1 MRKMRIVKQV
11 GCAIF
16 AGALVIGQIF
26 GSGASLITAKA
37 AESWVDT
44 QKITNGDF
52 ETGDSSEWVLESGS
66 GAELEVKNGGSNVNS
81 TYYLN
86 IWASDQADVSIK
98 QTVSSVSAGTYKLG
112 FDVEGDAQDTGL
124 TVSVAGNEESVGVT
138 SGWDVWTTHETE
150 EFVIEDTTDV
160 EISFAGNLAKGYW
173 GKLDNIKL
181 YKLTDDSDVV
191 EPVEAGIYV
200 DRVSDLTYIDL
211 NGQKQ
216 SFIEG
221 VDVSSYVSLKN
232 SGVKYYDF
240 DGNELDDIGYFKF
253 LVSCGINYVRVRVW
267 NDPYDAEGNGYGGG
281 DNDLETAK
289 KIGQYATAAGMKL
302 LVDFH
307 YSDFWADP
315 GKQQVPK
322 AWADFTLDEKVAAVK
337 SYTSESLKTLR
348 DAGVDVGMVQIG
360 NETTNGICGE
370 SSTNWENMAKI
381 FNAGSEA
388 VRDIDKNILVAI
400 HFTNPERSGNYAN
413 FAKKLNTYNV
423 DYDVFASSY
432 YPVWHGTL
440 DNLTSVLKNV
450 ADTYGKLVM
459 VAETSWAYTL
469 DDGDGHDNTVRKG
482 VNDSTTYDISVQG
495 QANEISSVIKA
506 VKNTGSSGIGVFY
519 WEPAWLP
526 VNVYD
531 SSADNAADIL
541 AANKT
546 AWEQYGSGWASSY
559 AGEYDAA
566 DAGKWYGGSAVD
578 NQALFDFAG
587 HPLESLKTFAYVHTG
602 TKTKREVVSISVDD
616 VEVVITDVENVV
628 LPTTAAVKYNDGNSE
643 SSDITWEDGAL
654 DKIKNYGAGTCTV
667 NGTITVNDEEVG
679 VSCNVSILKENILV
693 NPGFES
699 GNEGWTIADTSKGF
713 AIKTKED
720 FRNGAY
726 CGHYYNSSDFT
737 YDVYQTITLEP
748 GEYVF
753 SAYLQGGANGDN
765 DVYEVYAKAG
775 DTELASAP
783 AVPQGWKIWQ
793 HPQIRFTVNETTE
806 VMVGMRATATG
817 GAWGTWDDAYLYKDA
832 DITPT
837 PDPNPDPNP
846 DPTPDVTKSGLITE
860 DGVTYYYKKGVVQEN
875 YTGFVKSNNKE
886 YYVKSGVVQAAYTGL
901 VKSSKTGKTWLVRRG
916 IAYQTYTGFYKNAQG
931 QQCYIYKGRFVNE
944 KTGIVKSLKTGKYFY
959 VRRGIAQLGYTG
971 FVKNPS
977 TGHSCYV
984 SKGVVPHTKTGIV
997 KSPKTGIKYYIKKGV
1012 VAEKV
1017 TGTIKISG
1025 VKYKIVKGVVKGI
1038 VK

>member
-11 GCAIF
+11 GCAIL

-52 ETGDSSEWVLESGS
+52 ETGDSSEWALESGS

-124 TVSVAGNEESVGVT
+124 TVSVAGTEESVGVT
-138 SGWDVWTTHETE
+138 SGWDVWTTHETK

-160 EISFAGNLAKGYW
+160 EITFTGNLAKGYW

-181 YKLTDDSDVV
+181 YKLTDDSDGV

-200 DRVSDLTYIDL
+200 DRVSDLTYTDL

-253 LVSCGINYVRVRVW
+253 LASCGINYVRVRVW
-267 NDPYDAEGNGYGGG
+267 NDPYDAERNGYGGG

-370 SSTNWENMAKI
+370 SSTNWANMAKI

-482 VNDSTTYDISVQG
+482 ANDSTTYDISVQG

-531 SSADNAADIL
+531 SSSDNAADIL
-541 AANKT
+541 AANKA

-578 NQALFDFAG
+578 NQALFDFTG

-643 SSDITWEDGAL
+643 SADITWEDGAL
-654 DKIKNYGAGTCTV
+654 EKIKNYGAGTCTV

-679 VSCNVSILKENILV
+679 VSCNVSILKENIIV

-726 CGHYYNSSDFT
+726 CGHYYNSSCISD
-737 YDVYQTITLEP
+737 
-748 GEYVF
+748 
-753 SAYLQGGANGDN
+753 
-765 DVYEVYAKAG
+765 
-775 DTELASAP
+775 
-783 AVPQGWKIWQ
+783 
-793 HPQIRFTVNETTE
+793 H
-806 VMVGMRATATG
+806 
-817 GAWGTWDDAYLYKDA
+817 
-832 DITPT
+832 
-837 PDPNPDPNP
+837 
-846 DPTPDVTKSGLITE
+846 
-860 DGVTYYYKKGVVQEN
+860 
-875 YTGFVKSNNKE
+875 
-886 YYVKSGVVQAAYTGL
+886 
-901 VKSSKTGKTWLVRRG
+901 
-916 IAYQTYTGFYKNAQG
+916 
-931 QQCYIYKGRFVNE
+931 
-944 KTGIVKSLKTGKYFY
+944 
-959 VRRGIAQLGYTG
+959 
-971 FVKNPS
+971 
-977 TGHSCYV
+977 
-984 SKGVVPHTKTGIV
+984 HT
-997 KSPKTGIKYYIKKGV
+997 
-1012 VAEKV
+1012 
-1017 TGTIKISG
+1017 
-1025 VKYKIVKGVVKGI
+1025 
-1038 VK
+1038 

>member
-11 GCAIF
+11 GCAIL

-52 ETGDSSEWVLESGS
+52 ETGDSSNWTIESES
-66 GAELEVKNGGSNVNS
+66 GAELVVKNGGSNVNS

-86 IWASDQADVSIK
+86 IWASDAADVSIT
-98 QTVSSVSAGTYKLG
+98 QTVEAVPAGTYKLEY
-112 FDVEGDAQDTGL
+112 DVEGDAQDTGL
-124 TVSVAGNEESVGVT
+124 TVSVADKSQAVGAT
-138 SGWDVWTTHETE
+138 TGWDAWATNETE
-150 EFVIEDTTDV
+150 EFVLEDTTDV
-160 EISFAGNLAKGYW
+160 SISFKGSLAKGYW
-173 GKLDNIKL
+173 GKIDNVKL
-181 YKLTDDSDVV
+181 CKLTDDSDGV

-200 DRVSDLTYIDL
+200 DRVSDLTYTDL

-240 DGNELDDIGYFKF
+240 DGKELDDIGYFKF
-253 LVSCGINYVRVRVW
+253 LASCGINYVRVRVW
-267 NDPYDAEGNGYGGG
+267 NDPYDSEGNGYGGG

-315 GKQQVPK
+315 GKQKAPK
-322 AWADFTLDEKVAAVK
+322 AWAGFTLDEKVAAVK
-337 SYTSESLKTLR
+337 SYTSESLKTLL
-348 DAGVDVGMVQIG
+348 DAGIDVGMVQIG

-381 FNAGSEA
+381 FSAGSEA
-388 VRDIDKNILVAI
+388 VRAIDKNILVAI
-400 HFTNPERSGNYAN
+400 HFANPEKYGTYANYAKN
-413 FAKKLNTYNV
+413 LNTYNV

-432 YPVWHGTL
+432 YPVWHGTPE
-440 DNLTSVLKNV
+440 NLTSVLKNV

-482 VNDSTTYDISVQG
+482 ENDSTTYDISVQG

-541 AANKT
+541 AANKA

-578 NQALFDFAG
+578 NQALFDFSG

-602 TKTKREVVSISVDD
+602 TKTKRNVVSISVDD

-628 LPTTAAVKYNDGNSE
+628 LPTTAAVKYNDGKTENV
-643 SSDITWEDGAL
+643 DITWDDGAL
-654 DKIKNYGAGTCTV
+654 EKIKNYGAGTCTV
-667 NGTITVNDEEVG
+667 NGTVIVNDEEVG
-679 VSCNVSILKENILV
+679 VSCNVSIKKENILV

-699 GNEGWTIADTSKGF
+699 ENEGWTIADTSKGF
-713 AIKTKED
+713 AIKTNED
-720 FRNGAY
+720 FRNGVY

-753 SAYLQGGANGDN
+753 SAYLQGGANGEN

-793 HPQIRFTVNETTE
+793 NPQIRFTVNETTE

-817 GAWGTWDDAYLYKDA
+817 GAWGTWDDAYLYKDV
-832 DITPT
+832 DLT
-837 PDPNPDPNP
+837 PDPGQ
-846 DPTPDVTKSGLITE
+846 TPDVTKSGLITE

-875 YTGFVKSNNKE
+875 YTGFVKSSNKE

-901 VKSSKTGKTWLVRRG
+901 VKSSRTGKTWLVRRG

-944 KTGIVKSLKTGKYFY
+944 KTGIVKSLRTGKYFY
-959 VRRGIAQLGYTG
+959 VRRGVAQLGYTG

>member
-11 GCAIF
+11 GCAIL

-52 ETGDSSEWVLESGS
+52 ETGDSSNWTIESGS
-66 GAELEVKNGGSNVNS
+66 GAELVVKNGGSNVNS

-86 IWASDQADVSIK
+86 IWASDAADVSIT
-98 QTVSSVSAGTYKLG
+98 QTVEAVPAGTYKLEY
-112 FDVEGDAQDTGL
+112 DVEGDAQDTGL
-124 TVSVAGNEESVGVT
+124 TVSVADKSQAVGAT
-138 SGWDVWTTHETE
+138 TGWDAWATNETE
-150 EFVIEDTTDV
+150 EFVLEDTTDV
-160 EISFAGNLAKGYW
+160 SISFKGSLAKGYW
-173 GKLDNIKL
+173 GKIDNVKL
-181 YKLTDDSDVV
+181 CKLTDDSEGV

-200 DRVSDLTYIDL
+200 DRVSDLTYTDL

-240 DGNELDDIGYFKF
+240 DGKELDDIGYFKF
-253 LVSCGINYVRVRVW
+253 LASCGINYVRVRVW
-267 NDPYDAEGNGYGGG
+267 NDPYDSEGNGYGGG

-315 GKQQVPK
+315 GKQKAPK
-322 AWADFTLDEKVAAVK
+322 AWAGFTLDEKVAAVK
-337 SYTSESLKTLR
+337 SYTSESLKTLL
-348 DAGVDVGMVQIG
+348 DAGIDVGMVQIG

-381 FNAGSEA
+381 FSAGSEA
-388 VRDIDKNILVAI
+388 VRAIDKNILVAI
-400 HFTNPERSGNYAN
+400 HFANPEKYGTYANYAKN
-413 FAKKLNTYNV
+413 LNTYNV

-432 YPVWHGTL
+432 YPVWHGTPE
-440 DNLTSVLKNV
+440 NLTSVLKNV

-482 VNDSTTYDISVQG
+482 ENDSTTYDISVQG

-541 AANKT
+541 AANKA

-578 NQALFDFAG
+578 NQALFDFSG

-602 TKTKREVVSISVDD
+602 TKTKRNVVSISVDD

-628 LPTTAAVKYNDGNSE
+628 LPTTAAVKYNDGKTENV
-643 SSDITWEDGAL
+643 DITWDDGAL
-654 DKIKNYGAGTCTV
+654 EKIKNYGAGTCTV
-667 NGTITVNDEEVG
+667 NGTVIVNDEEVG
-679 VSCNVSILKENILV
+679 VSCNVSIKKENILV

-699 GNEGWTIADTSKGF
+699 VNEGWTIADTSKGF
-713 AIKTKED
+713 AIKTNED
-720 FRNGAY
+720 FRNGVY

-753 SAYLQGGANGDN
+753 SAYLQGGANGEN

-793 HPQIRFTVNETTE
+793 NPQIRFTVNETTE
-806 VMVGMRATATG
+806 VMVGMRATATA
-817 GAWGTWDDAYLYKDA
+817 GAWGTWDDAYLYKDV
-832 DITPT
+832 DLT
-837 PDPNPDPNP
+837 PDPGQ
-846 DPTPDVTKSGLITE
+846 TPDVTKSGLITE
-860 DGVTYYYKKGVVQEN
+860 DGVTYYYKKGIVQEN
-875 YTGFVKSNNKE
+875 YTGFVKSSNKE

-901 VKSSKTGKTWLVRRG
+901 VKSSRTGKTWLVRRG

-944 KTGIVKSLKTGKYFY
+944 KTGIVKSLRTGKYFY
-959 VRRGIAQLGYTG
+959 VRRGVAQLGYTG

>member
-11 GCAIF
+11 GCAIL

-52 ETGDSSEWVLESGS
+52 ETGDSSNWTIESGS
-66 GAELEVKNGGSNVNS
+66 GAELVVKNGGSNVNS

-86 IWASDQADVSIK
+86 IWASDAADVSIT
-98 QTVSSVSAGTYKLG
+98 QTVEAVPAGTYKLEY
-112 FDVEGDAQDTGL
+112 DVEGDAQDTGL
-124 TVSVAGNEESVGVT
+124 TVSVADKSQAVGAT
-138 SGWDVWTTHETE
+138 TGWDAWATNETE
-150 EFVIEDTTDV
+150 EFVLEDTTDV
-160 EISFAGNLAKGYW
+160 SISFKGSLAKGYW
-173 GKLDNIKL
+173 GKIDNVKL
-181 YKLTDDSDVV
+181 CKLTDDSDGV

-200 DRVSDLTYIDL
+200 DRVSDLTYTDL

-240 DGNELDDIGYFKF
+240 DGKELDDIGYFKF
-253 LVSCGINYVRVRVW
+253 LASCGINYVRVRVW
-267 NDPYDAEGNGYGGG
+267 NDPYDSEGNGYGGG

-315 GKQQVPK
+315 GKQKAPK
-322 AWADFTLDEKVAAVK
+322 AWAGFTLDEKVAAVK
-337 SYTSESLKTLR
+337 SYTSESLKTLL
-348 DAGVDVGMVQIG
+348 DAGIDVGMVQIG

-388 VRDIDKNILVAI
+388 VRAIDKNILVAI
-400 HFTNPERSGNYAN
+400 HFANPEKYGTYANYAN
-413 FAKKLNTYNV
+413 NLNTYNV

-440 DNLTSVLKNV
+440 ENLTSVLKNV
-450 ADTYGKLVM
+450 VDTYGKLVM

-482 VNDSTTYDISVQG
+482 ANDSTTYDISVQG

-519 WEPAWLP
+519 WEPAWIP

-531 SSADNAADIL
+531 ADADNAADIL
-541 AANKT
+541 TANKA

-578 NQALFDFAG
+578 NQALFDFSG

-602 TKTKREVVSISVDD
+602 TKIKRNVVSISVDD

-628 LPTTAAVKYNDGNSE
+628 LPTTAAVKYNDGKTDNV
-643 SSDITWEDGAL
+643 DITWDDGAL
-654 DKIKNYGAGTCTV
+654 EKIKNYGAGTCTV
-667 NGTITVNDEEVG
+667 NGTVIVNDEEVG
-679 VSCNVSILKENILV
+679 VSCNVSIKKENILV

-713 AIKTKED
+713 AIKTNED
-720 FRNGAY
+720 FRNGVY

-753 SAYLQGGANGDN
+753 SAYLQGGANGEN

-793 HPQIRFTVNETTE
+793 NPQIRFTVNETTE

-817 GAWGTWDDAYLYKDA
+817 GAWGTWDDAYLYKDV
-832 DITPT
+832 DLT
-837 PDPNPDPNP
+837 PDPGQ
-846 DPTPDVTKSGLITE
+846 TPDVTKSGLITE

-875 YTGFVKSNNKE
+875 YTGFVKSSNKE

-901 VKSSKTGKTWLVRRG
+901 VKSSRTGKTWLVRRG

-944 KTGIVKSLKTGKYFY
+944 KTGIVKSLRTGKYFY
-959 VRRGIAQLGYTG
+959 VRMGVAQLGYTG

>member
-11 GCAIF
+11 GCAIL

-52 ETGDSSEWVLESGS
+52 ETGDSSNWTIESGS
-66 GAELEVKNGGSNVNS
+66 GAELVVKNGGSNVNS

-86 IWASDQADVSIK
+86 IWASDAADVSIT
-98 QTVSSVSAGTYKLG
+98 QTVEAVPAGTYKLEY
-112 FDVEGDAQDTGL
+112 DVEGDAQDTGL
-124 TVSVAGNEESVGVT
+124 TVSVADKSQAVGAT
-138 SGWDVWTTHETE
+138 TGWDAWATNETE
-150 EFVIEDTTDV
+150 EFVLEDTTDV
-160 EISFAGNLAKGYW
+160 SISFKGSLAKGYW
-173 GKLDNIKL
+173 GKIDNVKL
-181 YKLTDDSDVV
+181 CKLTNDSDGV

-200 DRVSDLTYIDL
+200 DRVSDLTYTDL

-240 DGNELDDIGYFKF
+240 DGKELDDIGYFKF
-253 LVSCGINYVRVRVW
+253 LASCGINYVRVRVW
-267 NDPYDAEGNGYGGG
+267 NDPYDSEGNGYGGG

-315 GKQQVPK
+315 GKQKAPK
-322 AWADFTLDEKVAAVK
+322 AWAGFTLDEKVAAVK
-337 SYTSESLKTLR
+337 SYTSESLKTLL
-348 DAGVDVGMVQIG
+348 DAGIDVGMVQIG

-381 FNAGSEA
+381 FSAGSEA
-388 VRDIDKNILVAI
+388 VRAIDKNILVAI
-400 HFTNPERSGNYAN
+400 HFANPEKYGTYANYAKN
-413 FAKKLNTYNV
+413 LNTYNV

-432 YPVWHGTL
+432 YPVWHGTPE
-440 DNLTSVLKNV
+440 NLTSVLKNV

-482 VNDSTTYDISVQG
+482 ENDSTTYDISVQG

-531 SSADNAADIL
+531 SSADNATDIL
-541 AANKT
+541 AANKA

-578 NQALFDFAG
+578 NQALFDFSG

-602 TKTKREVVSISVDD
+602 TKTKRNVVSISVDD

-628 LPTTAAVKYNDGNSE
+628 LPTTAAVKYNDGKTENV
-643 SSDITWEDGAL
+643 DITWEDGAL

-667 NGTITVNDEEVG
+667 NGTVIVNDEEVG
-679 VSCNVSILKENILV
+679 VSCNVSIKKENILV

-713 AIKTKED
+713 AIKTNED
-720 FRNGAY
+720 FRNGVY

-753 SAYLQGGANGDN
+753 SAYLQGGANGEN

-793 HPQIRFTVNETTE
+793 NPQIRFTVNETTE

-817 GAWGTWDDAYLYKDA
+817 GAWGTWDDAYLYKDV
-832 DITPT
+832 DLT
-837 PDPNPDPNP
+837 PDPGQ
-846 DPTPDVTKSGLITE
+846 TPDVTKSGLITE

-875 YTGFVKSNNKE
+875 YTGFVKSSNKE

-901 VKSSKTGKTWLVRRG
+901 VKSSSTGKTWLVRRG

-944 KTGIVKSLKTGKYFY
+944 KTGIVKSLRTGKYFY
-959 VRRGIAQLGYTG
+959 VRRGVAQLGYTG
-971 FVKNPS
+971 FVKNPL

-1012 VAEKV
+1012 VAEKL

>member
-11 GCAIF
+11 GCAIL

-52 ETGDSSEWVLESGS
+52 ETGDETGWTISG
-66 GAELEVKNGGSNVNS
+66 GDALTYTVKTDQWATNNTTN
-81 TYYLN
+81 YLN
-86 IWASDQADVSIK
+86 YFAATEADITIS
-98 QTVSSVSAGTYKLG
+98 QTVSSVSAGTYKIGYDL
-112 FDVEGDAQDTGL
+112 EGKAGDTGL
-124 TVSVAGNEESVGVT
+124 TLTAASVSQALTATTGYN
-138 SGWDVWTTHETE
+138 VWTSYETDT
-150 EFVIEDTTDV
+150 FTLDSTEDLTITISGTLATD
-160 EISFAGNLAKGYW
+160 YW
-173 GKLDNIKL
+173 GDIDNIKL
-181 YKLTDDSDVV
+181 YKLTDDSEIV

-200 DRVSDLTYIDL
+200 DRVADLTYTDL

-253 LVSCGINYVRVRVW
+253 LASCGINYVRVRVW
-267 NDPYDAEGNGYGGG
+267 NDPYDSEENGYGGG

-337 SYTSESLKTLR
+337 SYTSESLKTLL

-388 VRDIDKNILVAI
+388 VRAIDKNILVAI
-400 HFTNPERSGNYAN
+400 HFANPEKYGTYANYAKN
-413 FAKKLNTYNV
+413 LNTYNV

-440 DNLTSVLKNV
+440 ENLTSVLKNV

-519 WEPAWLP
+519 WEPAWIP

-531 SSADNAADIL
+531 ADADNAADIL
-541 AANKT
+541 AANKA

-578 NQALFDFAG
+578 NQALFDFSG

-602 TKTKREVVSISVDD
+602 TKAKREVVSISVED
-616 VEVVITDVENVV
+616 VEVVITDIENVA
-628 LPTTAAVKYNDGNSE
+628 LPETATVKYNDGKSE
-643 SSDITWEDGAL
+643 SADITWEDGAL
-654 DKIKNYGAGTCTV
+654 DKIKNYGAGICAV

-679 VSCNVSILKENILV
+679 VSCNVSILKENILA
-693 NPGFES
+693 NPGFEA

-753 SAYLQGGANGDN
+753 SVYLQGGANGEN

-793 HPQIRFTVNETTE
+793 NPQIRFTVNETTE

-817 GAWGTWDDAYLYKDA
+817 GAWGTWDDAYLYKDV
-832 DITPT
+832 DLT
-837 PDPNPDPNP
+837 PDPGQ
-846 DPTPDVTKSGLITE
+846 TPDVTKSGLITE

-875 YTGFVKSNNKE
+875 YTGFVKSSSIQ
-886 YYVKSGVVQAAYTGL
+886 YYVKAGIVQAAYKGL
-901 VKSSKTGKTWLVRRG
+901 VTSSKTGNIWLVKNG
-916 IAYQTYTGFYKNAQG
+916 MVYSSYTGFYKNAKG
-931 QQCYIYKGRFVNE
+931 QQCYIYKGKFQNA
-944 KTGIVKSLKTGKYFY
+944 KSGFAKSPKTGKIYY
-959 VRRGIAQLGYTG
+959 IRKGIVQYGYTG
-971 FVKNPS
+971 FIKNPAS
-977 TGHSCYV
+977 GNQCYV
-984 SKGVVPHTKTGIV
+984 VKGVFQGSKTGVV
-997 KSPKTGIKYYIKKGV
+997 KSPKTGVKYYVKSGRVSYKTTGV
-1012 VAEKV
+1012 V
-1017 TGTIKISG
+1017 KISG
-1025 VKYKIVKGVVKGI
+1025 VKYKVVKGVVKGI